1 MATTP
6 LLLTTF
12 LSALVQYTRRTLE
25 ERAEQFAGDVEGG
38 SVWRIILKF
47 ILLIRSGEP
56 SYLLHARRCEMW
68 VSALPAT
75 SLQTQ
80 ISEDTWGTECSRPA
94 SCVSSGVISSTHPM
108 QKLYYR
114 LGSGDFSC
122 LEGKCLTER
131 YLELINCIYLPRED
145 SRFVLNAGNSRTTQ
159 CFNN

>member
-1 MATTP
+1 MREGRWKRQ
-6 LLLTTF
+6 
-12 LSALVQYTRRTLE
+12 QYSSQE
-25 ERAEQFAGDVEGG
+25 MGKGG
-38 SVWRIILKF
+38 SVWRIILKC
-47 ILLIRSGEP
+47 IPLIRSGEP

-68 VSALPAT
+68 VAALPAT
-75 SLQTQ
+75 SLQKQ

-108 QKLYYR
+108 QKLYCR

-131 YLELINCIYLPRED
+131 YLELINCIYLPMEE
-145 SRFVLNAGNSRTTQ
+145 SRFVLYAGNSRTTQ